1 MVTAKVTVGLL
12 QHINV
17 SNQQVAH
24 LKLAQCYVS
33 IMYLPILPKKGGV
46 GGGEGN
52 IPNAVNLLSS
62 INNLL
67 YSLLVIALLL
77 VTI

>member
-1 MVTAKVTVGLL
+1 MLCV
-12 QHINV
+12 N
-17 SNQQVAH
+17 
-24 LKLAQCYVS
+24 YVS
-33 IMYLPILPKKGGV
+33 PDSPKKGGV

-52 IPNAVNLLSS
+52 IPNAMNLLSS

>member
-1 MVTAKVTVGLL
+1 MLRV
-12 QHINV
+12 N
-17 SNQQVAH
+17 
-24 LKLAQCYVS
+24 YVS
-33 IMYLPILPKKGGV
+33 PHSPKKGGV

-52 IPNAVNLLSS
+52 FPNAVNLLSS